1 VTQYNKVKVNSPFS
15 LYGKNGARRILMNEL
30 TTSIDE
36 TIKTKI
42 YTIRGLQVML
52 DRDLAELY
60 DVEAKRLNEQVKRN
74 SDRFPLNFMFQLTE
88 EEHQNLMFQNGT
100 SSLRSQNV
108 TLDTQDSLRSQNATL
123 ENGRGKHRKYLPYV
137 FTEQGV
143 AMLSAVLRSHSAV
156 QMSIHIIN
164 AFVEMRKF
172 ISNNALIFQR
182 LDSLEQK
189 QFKTDDKVEA
199 ILNAIEDKSIKPKQ
213 GIFYDGQVY
222 DAYVFISDLIKSAD
236 ESIVLIDNYIDD
248 TVLTLL
254 SKREA
259 KVKATI
265 YTKNI
270 TKQLELDLQK
280 HNAQYPTIELKK
292 FDSSHDRFLI
302 IDAKKVYHV
311 GASLKDLGKKWFA
324 FSKFDVGAL
333 DILGRLK

>member
-1 VTQYNKVKVNSPFS
+1 
-15 LYGKNGARRILMNEL
+15 MNEI

-42 YTIRGLQVML
+42 YTIRGMQMML
-52 DRDLAELY
+52 DSELAELY
-60 DVEAKRLNEQVKRN
+60 GVETKVFNQAVKRN
-74 SDRFPLNFMFQLTE
+74 EDRFPSNFMFQLTHE
-88 EEHQNLMFQNGT
+88 EYE
-100 SSLRSQNV
+100 SLRSQFV
-108 TLDTQDSLRSQNATL
+108 TSSERDSLRSQFVTLETDDSLRFQIGTL

-143 AMLSAVLRSHSAV
+143 AMLSGVLRSQTAV

-164 AFVEMRKF
+164 AFVEMRRF

-222 DAYVFISDLIKSAD
+222 DAYIFVSDLIKSAD

-254 SKREA
+254 SKREP
-259 KVKATI
+259 KVNTTI

-280 HNAQYPTIELKK
+280 HNSQYPKIELKK

-302 IDAKKVYHV
+302 IDAKEVYHI

-333 DILGRLK
+333 DIIGRLK

>member
-1 VTQYNKVKVNSPFS
+1 
-15 LYGKNGARRILMNEL
+15 MNEL
-30 TTSIDE
+30 TTSIDDS
-36 TIKTKI
+36 IKTKI

-60 DVEAKRLNEQVKRN
+60 EVETRALKQAVKRN
-74 SDRFPLNFMFQLTE
+74 IDRFPNDFMIELTDIE
-88 EEHQNLMFQNGT
+88 IDFMV
-100 SSLRSQNV
+100 SQSV
-108 TLDTQDSLRSQNATL
+108 IPSKQHLGGA
-123 ENGRGKHRKYLPYV
+123 KPFA

-143 AMLSAVLRSHSAV
+143 SMLSSVLTSKIALNILIKIMRAFI
-156 QMSIHIIN
+156 QMRQVI
-164 AFVEMRKF
+164 A
-172 ISNNALIFQR
+172 SNSELFSKI
-182 LDSLEQK
+182 EQIEK
-189 QFKTDDKVEA
+189 RQITYESKSDERFEK
-199 ILNAIEDKSIKPKQ
+199 LFSAIEDKSAKPKQ

-222 DAYVFISDLIKSAD
+222 DAYIFVSDLIKSAD
-236 ESIVLIDNYIDD
+236 ESIVLIDSYIDD

-254 SKREA
+254 SKREP

-280 HNAQYPTIELKK
+280 HNAQYPKIELKK

-302 IDAKKVYHV
+302 IDAKEVYHI
-311 GASLKDLGKKWFA
+311 GASLKDLGKKWFG

>member
-1 VTQYNKVKVNSPFS
+1 
-15 LYGKNGARRILMNEL
+15 MNEV
-30 TTSIDE
+30 TATIDDSI
-36 TIKTKI
+36 KNKI
-42 YTIRGLQVML
+42 YTIRGMQVML
-52 DRDLAELY
+52 DSDLAELY
-60 DVEAKRLNEQVKRN
+60 GVETKNVNRAVNRN
-74 SDRFPLNFMFQLTE
+74 SERFPQNFMFQLTE
-88 EEHQNLMFQNGT
+88 EEYQSLRSQFTTSSLSASLRFQNGT
-100 SSLRSQNV
+100 LDDEESLRSQFV
-108 TLDTQDSLRSQNATL
+108 TL

-143 AMLSAVLRSHSAV
+143 AMLSAVLRSQSAV
-156 QMSIHIIN
+156 AMSIHIIN
-164 AFVEMRKF
+164 AFVEMRRF

-189 QFKTDDKVEA
+189 QSKTDEKVEA
-199 ILNAIEDKSIKPKQ
+199 ILSAIEDKSIKPKQ

-222 DAYVFISDLIKSAD
+222 DAYIFVSDLIKSAK
-236 ESIVLIDNYIDD
+236 ESIILIDNYIDD

-280 HNAQYPTIELKK
+280 YNAKYPTIELKK
-292 FDSSHDRFLI
+292 FDASHDRFLL
-302 IDAKKVYHV
+302 IDEKEVYHI

-324 FSKFDVGAL
+324 FSKL
-333 DILGRLK
+333 DMSVLNILEKLNND

>member
-1 VTQYNKVKVNSPFS
+1 
-15 LYGKNGARRILMNEL
+15 MNEL
-30 TTSIDE
+30 TTSSDDS
-36 TIKTKI
+36 IKTKI
-42 YTIRGLQVML
+42 YTIRTMQVML
-52 DRDLAELY
+52 DSDLAELY
-60 DVEAKRLNEQVKRN
+60 DVETKVFNQAVKRN
-74 SDRFPLNFMFQLTE
+74 SERFPSNFMFQLSE
-88 EEHQNLMFQNGT
+88 EEHQDLRSHIVTSSSSASLRFQNGT
-100 SSLRSQNV
+100 LDDEESLRSQFV
-108 TLDTQDSLRSQNATL
+108 TL

-143 AMLSAVLRSHSAV
+143 AMLSGVLRSQTAV

-182 LDSLEQK
+182 LDLLEQK
-189 QFKTDDKVEA
+189 QTKTDEKVEA
-199 ILNAIEDKSIKPKQ
+199 ILSAIEDKSMKPKQ

-222 DAYVFISDLIKSAD
+222 DAYIFVSDLIKSAQK
-236 ESIVLIDNYIDD
+236 SIVLIDNYIDD

-259 KVKATI
+259 KVKVTI

-280 HNAQYPTIELKK
+280 HNAQYPPIELKK
-292 FDSSHDRFLI
+292 FDASHDRFLL
-302 IDAKKVYHV
+302 IDNAQVYHI

-324 FSKFDVGAL
+324 FSKL
-333 DILGRLK
+333 DMGVLNIMQKLDR

>member
-1 VTQYNKVKVNSPFS
+1 
-15 LYGKNGARRILMNEL
+15 MNEL
-30 TTSIDE
+30 TTSIDDS
-36 TIKTKI
+36 IKTKI

-60 DVEAKRLNEQVKRN
+60 EVETRALKQAVKRN
-74 SDRFPLNFMFQLTE
+74 IDRFPNDFMIELTDIEINFMV
-88 EEHQNLMFQNGT
+88 
-100 SSLRSQNV
+100 SQSV
-108 TLDTQDSLRSQNATL
+108 IPSKQ
-123 ENGRGKHRKYLPYV
+123 YLGGAKPFA

-143 AMLSAVLRSHSAV
+143 SMLSSVLTSKMALN
-156 QMSIHIIN
+156 IHIEIMR
-164 AFVEMRKF
+164 AFVKMRQV
-172 ISNNALIFQR
+172 IASNSELFSKIEQIEKRQITYEIKSDERFEKIF
-182 LDSLEQK
+182 S
-189 QFKTDDKVEA
+189 
-199 ILNAIEDKSIKPKQ
+199 AIEDKSIKPKQ
-213 GIFYDGQVY
+213 GIFYDGQMY
-222 DAYVFISDLIKSAD
+222 DAYIFVSDLIKSAD
-236 ESIVLIDNYIDD
+236 ESIVLIDNYVDD

-280 HNAQYPTIELKK
+280 HNAQYSNIELKK

-302 IDAKKVYHV
+302 IDGKEVYHI

-333 DILGRLK
+333 DILGRLN

>member
-1 VTQYNKVKVNSPFS
+1 
-15 LYGKNGARRILMNEL
+15 MNEV
-30 TTSIDE
+30 TASIDDS
-36 TIKTKI
+36 IKTKI
-42 YTIRGLQVML
+42 HTIRGMQVML
-52 DRDLAELY
+52 DSDLAELY
-60 DVEAKRLNEQVKRN
+60 GVETKNLNRAVNRN
-74 SDRFPLNFMFQLTE
+74 SDRFPPNFMFQITE
-88 EEHQNLMFQNGT
+88 EEHQNLRSQFAT
-100 SSLRSQNV
+100 SSSSGSLRFQIG
-108 TLDTQDSLRSQNATL
+108 TIDDEESLRSQNATL

-143 AMLSAVLRSHSAV
+143 AMLSAVLRSQTAV

-189 QFKTDDKVEA
+189 QFKTDDKIEA

-222 DAYVFISDLIKSAD
+222 DAYIFVSDLIKSAD
-236 ESIVLIDNYIDD
+236 ESIVLVDNYIDD

-259 KVKATI
+259 KVKAAI

-270 TKQLELDLQK
+270 TKPLE
-280 HNAQYPTIELKK
+280 
-292 FDSSHDRFLI
+292 
-302 IDAKKVYHV
+302 
-311 GASLKDLGKKWFA
+311 
-324 FSKFDVGAL
+324 
-333 DILGRLK
+333 